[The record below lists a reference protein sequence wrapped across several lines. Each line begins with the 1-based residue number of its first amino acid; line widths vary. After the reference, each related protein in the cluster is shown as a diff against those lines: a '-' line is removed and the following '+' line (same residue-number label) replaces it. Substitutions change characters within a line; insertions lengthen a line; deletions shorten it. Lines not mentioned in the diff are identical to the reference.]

1 MRKVIVLGYKNPENS
16 NFPETIVVLN
26 TTLKPETIGI
36 SLKAVGI
43 QFDKIREF
51 QNEDIDLEPL
61 FLIATEEWESKVLAV
76 IKKNAINNLLAFHPN

>member
-1 MRKVIVLGYKNPENS
+1 MRKVTVLGYKNPEEPD
-16 NFPETIVVLN
+16 FPETIVVLN
-26 TTLKPETIGI
+26 TSLKPETIGI

-61 FLIATEEWESKVLAV
+61 FLTATETWESKILAV
-76 IKKNAINNLLAFHPN
+76 IKKNAIKYLHTFHAN

>member
-1 MRKVIVLGYKNPENS
+1 MRKVIVLGYKNPEEP

-36 SLKAVGI
+36 SLKAVGV

-51 QNEDIDLEPL
+51 QNEDIDLAPF
-61 FLIATEEWESKVLAV
+61 FLIATEEWESNVLAV
-76 IKKNAINNLLAFHPN
+76 IKKNAIKYLRTFHPN